1 MAAVLDWTTRARTA
15 QGRLLRW
22 ALLVSLLLH
31 LAVLLGLPDF
41 IEKQRETLFPGPLTA
56 RLVEPP
62 PPKPQPEPQKRTE
75 PAPAP
80 APAPKLARPAPV
92 PAKPVPVQPARSTP
106 VLTTPAPA
114 PSAAPAPAAAVEPAP
129 AAQEPAA
136 PASEARGTAP
146 AQPFDEAASIGQ
158 YRLALMDIA
167 RGLKRYPRL
176 AQENNWQG
184 RVELRIVIGAGG
196 ALAGVTVKSSAG
208 HAVLDQAA
216 LDLLRRAHART
227 PFPAALRG
235 REFNIEIPVIYG
247 LSDG

>member
-31 LAVLLGLPDF
+31 LAILLGLPDF
-41 IEKQRETLFPGPLTA
+41 IDKHRETLFPGPLTA

-62 PPKPQPEPQKRTE
+62 TQPEPQKKVE

-80 APAPKLARPAPV
+80 APAPKIARPAPV
-92 PAKPVPVQPARSTP
+92 PAKPAPVQPARSAP
-106 VLTTPAPA
+106 VLTSPAPA
-114 PSAAPAPAAAVEPAP
+114 PSAAPAPAPAAAVEAAP

-146 AQPFDEAASIGQ
+146 AQPFDETASIGQ

-184 RVELRIVIGAGG
+184 RVELRIMIGAGG
-196 ALAGVTVKSSAG
+196 SLAGVTVKSSAG

-216 LDLLRRAHART
+216 LELLRRAHART